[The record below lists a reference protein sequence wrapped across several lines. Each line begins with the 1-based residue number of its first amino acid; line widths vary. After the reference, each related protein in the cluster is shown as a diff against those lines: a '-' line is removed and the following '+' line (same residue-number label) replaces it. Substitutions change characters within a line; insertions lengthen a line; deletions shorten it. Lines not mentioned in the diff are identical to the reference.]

1 MSKEGNSAFL
11 TFGEVIKRARKG
23 KFSQKEVA
31 AEIGVWDTYVG
42 QIEKG
47 DKVPSDEV
55 CVKLA
60 EALDLDTK
68 KLLLLAY
75 EKRASG
81 YARELFE
88 RVARIIDDPV
98 TEYLLSEDRVI
109 DEELLEILKDRRIRE
124 ALKDPVWREVFVRGY
139 EMQGKDIPALIRA
152 VAQMD
157 EKQWQALANMIDVL
171 VPRE

>member
-1 MSKEGNSAFL
+1 MSKEGNNEFL

-23 KFSQKEVA
+23 QFSQKELG

-60 EALDLDTK
+60 EVLNLDVQ

-75 EKRASG
+75 ERRASG
-81 YARELFE
+81 YARKLFE

-124 ALKDPVWREVFVRGY
+124 ALKDSVWRETFLCSY

-157 EKQWQALANMIDVL
+157 EKQWQALSNMIDVL
-171 VPRE
+171 VPR